1 MGTRKFREPLI
12 HLILR
17 VPVAYQRTLCRTLQ
31 DRYEGAFTAWFGA
44 RATDEAPFEDDAGG
58 DFNHHYLS
66 EAGYWKLFRSLLAD
80 REAVVILGGWSAPM
94 TSRTLLFGAL
104 LRIPVFIWADHPH
117 PRPRSWIKES
127 LRRLYLRLLALNV
140 AGFLACGQPTVA
152 HLESLGIPRR
162 QITNFPY
169 WVDVPEHW
177 SLPDRC
183 AGHRTEPL
191 RLLAAGRQ
199 VPVKQ
204 FEVAVRAVAFVNR
217 ETPGSVELVFAGDG
231 PEGAKLKALAS
242 SLNCQPAIR
251 FAGWLRNVEVFAE
264 LERSDALVLTS
275 KFDAYGAVVLE
286 AMAMGRAVLASNGVV
301 AALDRRQGEAVLLHP
316 AGEAGVLADQIQL
329 LVRDRELLRRA
340 SIAARTVAEQWKPAR
355 AAAILDEL
363 LMQTARGKRLLKSR
377 CLKDNINT
385 AVAANGEVRLTL
397 EG

>member
-1 MGTRKFREPLI
+1 
-12 HLILR
+12 
-17 VPVAYQRTLCRTLQ
+17 
-31 DRYEGAFTAWFGA
+31 
-44 RATDEAPFEDDAGG
+44 
-58 DFNHHYLS
+58 
-66 EAGYWKLFRSLLAD
+66 
-80 REAVVILGGWSAPM
+80 
-94 TSRTLLFGAL
+94 
-104 LRIPVFIWADHPH
+104 
-117 PRPRSWIKES
+117 
-127 LRRLYLRLLALNV
+127 
-140 AGFLACGQPTVA
+140 
-152 HLESLGIPRR
+152 
-162 QITNFPY
+162 
-169 WVDVPEHW
+169 
-177 SLPDRC
+177 
-183 AGHRTEPL
+183 
-191 RLLAAGRQ
+191 
-199 VPVKQ
+199 
-204 FEVAVRAVAFVNR
+204 
-217 ETPGSVELVFAGDG
+217 
-231 PEGAKLKALAS
+231 
-242 SLNCQPAIR
+242 
-251 FAGWLRNVEVFAE
+251 VEVFAE